1 MQLRWSLNKLRERS
15 VGVLEGLVVER
26 TLHEGS
32 FNERDP
38 IVLPVVDSVVY
49 VGLQLHDDLLVR
61 SEKRED
67 SSSLGVGVLE

>member
-15 VGVLEGLVVER
+15 IGALVGLVVER
-26 TLHEGS
+26 ALHEGS

-61 SEKRED
+61 SQESEH
-67 SSSLGVGVLE
+67 SSSRGVSVLE